1 MFSTKTSKYWS
12 IVSSQPTEIY
22 HGRNIALKGD
32 WITEEY
38 DEARRCDW
46 KEKKMEHQRDL

>member
-12 IVSSQPTEIY
+12 IVSSQPTEIDQEK
-22 HGRNIALKGD
+22 NTKLKGN

-46 KEKKMEHQRDL
+46 KEKIEHRRDL